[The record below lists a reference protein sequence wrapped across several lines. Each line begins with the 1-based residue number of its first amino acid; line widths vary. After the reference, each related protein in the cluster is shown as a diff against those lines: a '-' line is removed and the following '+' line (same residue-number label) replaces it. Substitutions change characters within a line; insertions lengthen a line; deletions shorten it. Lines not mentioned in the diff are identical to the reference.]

1 MINKKWM
8 ALAGSLLLAFVVPIQ
23 ANNYIAIEQGDS
35 FPFTQIEGF
44 FVSPIQQKTTLLAP
58 FAEARGGYMHEGVD
72 VEAEFGTPIFAVE
85 EGTIIKA
92 APDSKGVDAGG
103 GHMVFIDHGNGIQS
117 RYMHLSFYTVKNGD
131 QVKAG
136 DVIGFSGDSGD
147 ATKPL
152 LHYELRVDDVPVDP
166 TFIFESNNMFAAQE
180 EEKEEVTFVEPFLV
194 PQT

>member
-1 MINKKWM
+1 MINKKWI
-8 ALAGSLLLAFVVPIQ
+8 ALAGSLLLALIVPIK
-23 ANNYIAIEQGDS
+23 ANNYITIEDSSS

-58 FAEARGGYMHEGVD
+58 FAEVRGGYIHEGVD
-72 VEAEFGTPIFAVE
+72 VEAAFGTPVYAIE
-85 EGTIIKA
+85 DGTIIKA

-117 RYMHLSFYTVKNGD
+117 RYMHLSFYTVKDGD
-131 QVKAG
+131 EVKAG

-147 ATKPL
+147 ATRAL
-152 LHYELRVDDVPVDP
+152 LHYELRVDDIPVDP
-166 TFIFESNNMFAAQE
+166 TFIFETNNMFG
-180 EEKEEVTFVEPFLV
+180 KEEVIEVEPFLV